1 MYALLPKAL
10 PSHPDTGLF
19 HEKFLRVAALR
30 GDHGDEVGSGGE
42 ALEVEALA
50 VAYYSTSSFLETMPA
65 RVLMRS
71 R

>member
-1 MYALLPKAL
+1 M
-10 PSHPDTGLF
+10 
-19 HEKFLRVAALR
+19 AALG
-30 GDHGDEVGSGGE
+30 GDHGDEVGSRGE
-42 ALEVEALA
+42 ALEVEAQA